1 LPAKQPL
8 RVFRENQISD
18 ISRFLMNEVTLM
30 KIPRKAKMK
39 IHVLFEKCG
48 GIHGRIPIPPMNE
61 RAIGRKMSP
70 SIV

>member
-1 LPAKQPL
+1 
-8 RVFRENQISD
+8 
-18 ISRFLMNEVTLM
+18 MNEVTLM